1 MSVLTGRAIEIEIA
15 KGSIEVTPYDPSLI
29 NESSLDLRLGN
40 KVIVYSRFAAINQ
53 HGDSCKLDGRMLFV
67 KEPIDVKQ
75 PEPTS
80 FPYEFD
86 GETGF
91 VLQPGILYLMHTHE
105 VVCAKKYR
113 PEVHGKSSIGRLGI
127 FVHVTAGLGEPGF
140 DGQYTLEVISTY
152 PVTVYAGMRFCQI
165 SFETLE
171 GEITNYQDGGT
182 YKKGEMSLGPVGSRI
197 WKQFK
202 TKKE

>member
-1 MSVLTGRAIEIEIA
+1 MSVLTGKAIEIEIA
-15 KGSIEVTPYDPSLI
+15 RGNIEVTPYDPSLI
-29 NESSLDLRLGN
+29 NDSSLDLRLGN
-40 KVIVYSRFAAINQ
+40 KMIVYSRFATINANGQ
-53 HGDSCKLDGRMLFV
+53 SLATHLPAR
-67 KEPIDVKQ
+67 EPIDVKQ

-140 DGQYTLEVISTY
+140 DGQ
-152 PVTVYAGMRFCQI
+152 
-165 SFETLE
+165 
-171 GEITNYQDGGT
+171 GEL
-182 YKKGEMSLGPVGSRI
+182 SLGPVGSRI

-202 TKKE
+202 PKKE